1 MKTRTTVQTR
11 TTRTSTRTTLFRRF
25 QTESRNDDDNIPI
38 RQIKFGET
46 VKLEELG
53 PVIVQSD
60 CTLRRIE
67 NWHKLTEG
75 EREATMRRIGG
86 RNRVRLNTLQ
96 RTDTDIR
103 CWRTLVILAC
113 NNSILETEN
122 AAYCIHDKNQRLFL
136 FWTTIGRFEECLAL
150 FPTRTP

>member
-1 MKTRTTVQTR
+1 MPRNILRVLYYRAKCDK
-11 TTRTSTRTTLFRRF
+11 RF
-25 QTESRNDDDNIPI
+25 VFIRFVMFFVMLVELCKGEDATNNIIPSLSDERNDDDNIPI

-60 CTLRRIE
+60 CTLRRID

-86 RNRVRLNTLQ
+86 RNQVRLNKCREQQVDVGDGEL
-96 RTDTDIR
+96 
-103 CWRTLVILAC
+103 
-113 NNSILETEN
+113 
-122 AAYCIHDKNQRLFL
+122 
-136 FWTTIGRFEECLAL
+136 
-150 FPTRTP
+150 

>member
-1 MKTRTTVQTR
+1 MKKSDDTIIKSIEMPRNISRVLHYR
-11 TTRTSTRTTLFRRF
+11 AKCDKRF
-25 QTESRNDDDNIPI
+25 VFIRFVMFFVMLVELCKGEDATNNIIPSLSDESNDDDNIPI

-60 CTLRRIE
+60 CTLRRID

-86 RNRVRLNTLQ
+86 RNKVRLNKCREQQVDVADGEL
-96 RTDTDIR
+96 
-103 CWRTLVILAC
+103 
-113 NNSILETEN
+113 
-122 AAYCIHDKNQRLFL
+122 
-136 FWTTIGRFEECLAL
+136 
-150 FPTRTP
+150 

>member
-1 MKTRTTVQTR
+1 MKKSDDTIIKSIEMPRNISRVVHYR
-11 TTRTSTRTTLFRRF
+11 AKCDKRF
-25 QTESRNDDDNIPI
+25 VFIRFVMFLVMLVELCKGEDATNNIIPSLSDERNDDDNIPI

-60 CTLRRIE
+60 CTLRRID

-86 RNRVRLNTLQ
+86 RNNVRLNKCREQQVDVADDEL
-96 RTDTDIR
+96 
-103 CWRTLVILAC
+103 
-113 NNSILETEN
+113 
-122 AAYCIHDKNQRLFL
+122 
-136 FWTTIGRFEECLAL
+136 
-150 FPTRTP
+150 

>member
-1 MKTRTTVQTR
+1 MPRNISRVLHYRAKCDK
-11 TTRTSTRTTLFRRF
+11 RF
-25 QTESRNDDDNIPI
+25 VFIRFVMFLVMLVELCKGEDATNNIIPSLSDESNDDDNIPI

-60 CTLRRIE
+60 CTLRRID

-86 RNRVRLNTLQ
+86 RNQVRLNKCREQQVDVGDGEL
-96 RTDTDIR
+96 
-103 CWRTLVILAC
+103 
-113 NNSILETEN
+113 
-122 AAYCIHDKNQRLFL
+122 
-136 FWTTIGRFEECLAL
+136 
-150 FPTRTP
+150 

>member
-1 MKTRTTVQTR
+1 MKKSDDTIIKSIKMPRN
-11 TTRTSTRTTLFRRF
+11 TSRVVHYRAKCDKRF
-25 QTESRNDDDNIPI
+25 VFIRFVMFLVMLVELCKGEDATNNIIPSLSDESNDDDNIPI

-60 CTLRRIE
+60 CTLRRID

-86 RNRVRLNTLQ
+86 RNQVSLNKCREQQVDVGDGEL
-96 RTDTDIR
+96 
-103 CWRTLVILAC
+103 
-113 NNSILETEN
+113 
-122 AAYCIHDKNQRLFL
+122 
-136 FWTTIGRFEECLAL
+136 
-150 FPTRTP
+150 

>member
-1 MKTRTTVQTR
+1 MKKSDDTIIKSIEMPRNISRVLHYR
-11 TTRTSTRTTLFRRF
+11 AKCDKRF
-25 QTESRNDDDNIPI
+25 VFIRFVMFLVMLVELCKGEDATNNIIPSLSDERNDDDNIPI

-60 CTLRRIE
+60 CTLRRID

-86 RNRVRLNTLQ
+86 RNQVRLNKCREQQVDVGDGEL
-96 RTDTDIR
+96 
-103 CWRTLVILAC
+103 
-113 NNSILETEN
+113 
-122 AAYCIHDKNQRLFL
+122 
-136 FWTTIGRFEECLAL
+136 
-150 FPTRTP
+150 

>member
-1 MKTRTTVQTR
+1 MKKSDDTIIKSIEMPRNISRVLHYR
-11 TTRTSTRTTLFRRF
+11 AKCDKRF
-25 QTESRNDDDNIPI
+25 DFIRFVMFFVMLVELCKGEDATNNIIPSLSDESNDDDNIPI

-60 CTLRRIE
+60 CTLRRID

-86 RNRVRLNTLQ
+86 RNQVRLNKCREQQVDVGDGEL
-96 RTDTDIR
+96 
-103 CWRTLVILAC
+103 
-113 NNSILETEN
+113 
-122 AAYCIHDKNQRLFL
+122 
-136 FWTTIGRFEECLAL
+136 
-150 FPTRTP
+150 

>member
-1 MKTRTTVQTR
+1 MPRNISRVLHYRAKCDK
-11 TTRTSTRTTLFRRF
+11 RF
-25 QTESRNDDDNIPI
+25 VFIRFVMFFVMLVELCKGEDATNNIIPSLSDESNDDDNIPI

-60 CTLRRIE
+60 CTLRRID

-86 RNRVRLNTLQ
+86 RNQVRLNKCREQQVDVGDGEL
-96 RTDTDIR
+96 
-103 CWRTLVILAC
+103 
-113 NNSILETEN
+113 
-122 AAYCIHDKNQRLFL
+122 
-136 FWTTIGRFEECLAL
+136 
-150 FPTRTP
+150 

>member
-1 MKTRTTVQTR
+1 MKKSDDTIIKSIEMPRNISRVLHYR
-11 TTRTSTRTTLFRRF
+11 AKCDKRF
-25 QTESRNDDDNIPI
+25 VFIRFVMFFVMLVELCKGEDATNNIIPSLSDERNDDDNIPI

-60 CTLRRIE
+60 CTLRRID

-86 RNRVRLNTLQ
+86 RNQVRLNKCREQQVDVGDGEL
-96 RTDTDIR
+96 
-103 CWRTLVILAC
+103 
-113 NNSILETEN
+113 
-122 AAYCIHDKNQRLFL
+122 
-136 FWTTIGRFEECLAL
+136 
-150 FPTRTP
+150 

>member
-1 MKTRTTVQTR
+1 MKKSDDTIIKSIEMPRNISRVLHYR
-11 TTRTSTRTTLFRRF
+11 AKCDKRF
-25 QTESRNDDDNIPI
+25 VFIRFVMFFVMLVELCKGEDATNNIIPSLSDESNDDDNIPI

-60 CTLRRIE
+60 CTLRRID

-86 RNRVRLNTLQ
+86 RNKVRLNKCREQQVDVGDGEL
-96 RTDTDIR
+96 
-103 CWRTLVILAC
+103 
-113 NNSILETEN
+113 
-122 AAYCIHDKNQRLFL
+122 
-136 FWTTIGRFEECLAL
+136 
-150 FPTRTP
+150 

>member
-1 MKTRTTVQTR
+1 MKKSDDTRKSIEMPRNISKVVHYR
-11 TTRTSTRTTLFRRF
+11 AKCDKRF
-25 QTESRNDDDNIPI
+25 VFIRFVMFLVMLLELCKGEDATNNIIPSLSDESNDDDNIPI

-60 CTLRRIE
+60 CTLRRID

-86 RNRVRLNTLQ
+86 RNQVRLNKCREQQVDVGDGEL
-96 RTDTDIR
+96 
-103 CWRTLVILAC
+103 
-113 NNSILETEN
+113 
-122 AAYCIHDKNQRLFL
+122 
-136 FWTTIGRFEECLAL
+136 
-150 FPTRTP
+150 

>member
-1 MKTRTTVQTR
+1 MKKSDDTIIKSIEMPRNISKVVHYR
-11 TTRTSTRTTLFRRF
+11 AKCDKRF
-25 QTESRNDDDNIPI
+25 VFIRFVMFLVMLLELCKGEDATNNIIPSLSDESNDDDNIPI

-60 CTLRRIE
+60 CTLRRID

-86 RNRVRLNTLQ
+86 RNQARLNKCREQQVDVADSEL
-96 RTDTDIR
+96 
-103 CWRTLVILAC
+103 
-113 NNSILETEN
+113 
-122 AAYCIHDKNQRLFL
+122 
-136 FWTTIGRFEECLAL
+136 
-150 FPTRTP
+150 

>member
-1 MKTRTTVQTR
+1 MKKSDDTIIKSIEMPRNISRVVHYR
-11 TTRTSTRTTLFRRF
+11 AKCDKRF
-25 QTESRNDDDNIPI
+25 VFIRFVMFLVMLVELCKGEDATNNIIPSLSDERNDDDNIPI

-60 CTLRRIE
+60 CTLRRID

-86 RNRVRLNTLQ
+86 RNKVRLNKCREQQVDVADGEL
-96 RTDTDIR
+96 
-103 CWRTLVILAC
+103 
-113 NNSILETEN
+113 
-122 AAYCIHDKNQRLFL
+122 
-136 FWTTIGRFEECLAL
+136 
-150 FPTRTP
+150 

>member
-1 MKTRTTVQTR
+1 MKKSDDTIIKSIEMPTNISRVLHYR
-11 TTRTSTRTTLFRRF
+11 AKCDKRF
-25 QTESRNDDDNIPI
+25 VFIRFVMFFVMLVELCKGEDATNNIIPSLSDESNDDDNIPI

-60 CTLRRIE
+60 CTLRRID

-86 RNRVRLNTLQ
+86 RNQVRLNKCREQQEDVGDGEL
-96 RTDTDIR
+96 
-103 CWRTLVILAC
+103 
-113 NNSILETEN
+113 
-122 AAYCIHDKNQRLFL
+122 
-136 FWTTIGRFEECLAL
+136 
-150 FPTRTP
+150 

>member
-1 MKTRTTVQTR
+1 MKKSDDTIIKSIEMPRNISRVLHYR
-11 TTRTSTRTTLFRRF
+11 AKCDKRF
-25 QTESRNDDDNIPI
+25 VFIRFVMFLVMLVELCKGEDATNNIIPSLSDESNDDDNIPI

-60 CTLRRIE
+60 CTLRRID

-86 RNRVRLNTLQ
+86 RNQVRLNKCREQQVDVGDGEL
-96 RTDTDIR
+96 
-103 CWRTLVILAC
+103 
-113 NNSILETEN
+113 
-122 AAYCIHDKNQRLFL
+122 
-136 FWTTIGRFEECLAL
+136 
-150 FPTRTP
+150 

>member
-1 MKTRTTVQTR
+1 MKKSDDTIIKSIEMPRNISRVLHYR
-11 TTRTSTRTTLFRRF
+11 AKCDKRF
-25 QTESRNDDDNIPI
+25 VFIRFVMFLVMLVELCKGEDATNNIIPSLSDESNDDDNIPI

-60 CTLRRIE
+60 CTLRRID

-86 RNRVRLNTLQ
+86 RNQVRLNKCREQQVDVADSEL
-96 RTDTDIR
+96 
-103 CWRTLVILAC
+103 
-113 NNSILETEN
+113 
-122 AAYCIHDKNQRLFL
+122 
-136 FWTTIGRFEECLAL
+136 
-150 FPTRTP
+150 

>member
-1 MKTRTTVQTR
+1 MKKSDDTIIKSIEMPRNISRVLHYR
-11 TTRTSTRTTLFRRF
+11 AECDKRF
-25 QTESRNDDDNIPI
+25 VFIRFVMFFVMLVDLCKGEDATNNIIPSLSDESNVDDNIPI

-60 CTLRRIE
+60 CTLRRID

-86 RNRVRLNTLQ
+86 RNQVRLNK
-96 RTDTDIR
+96 
-103 CWRTLVILAC
+103 C
-113 NNSILETEN
+113 LEQQVDVGDGE
-122 AAYCIHDKNQRLFL
+122 F
-136 FWTTIGRFEECLAL
+136 
-150 FPTRTP
+150 

>member
-1 MKTRTTVQTR
+1 MKKSDDTIIKSIEMPRNISRVLHYR
-11 TTRTSTRTTLFRRF
+11 AKCDKRF
-25 QTESRNDDDNIPI
+25 VFIRFVMFLVMLVELCKGEDATNNIIPSLSDERNDDDNIPI

-60 CTLRRIE
+60 CTLRRID

-86 RNRVRLNTLQ
+86 RNQVRLNKCREQ
-96 RTDTDIR
+96 QVDVGDG
-103 CWRTLVILAC
+103 
-113 NNSILETEN
+113 E
-122 AAYCIHDKNQRLFL
+122 F
-136 FWTTIGRFEECLAL
+136 
-150 FPTRTP
+150 

>member
-1 MKTRTTVQTR
+1 MKKSDDTIIKSIEMPRNISKVVHYR
-11 TTRTSTRTTLFRRF
+11 AKCDKRF
-25 QTESRNDDDNIPI
+25 VFIRFVMFLVMLVELCKGEDATNNIIPSLSDERNDDDNIPI

-60 CTLRRIE
+60 CTLRRID

-86 RNRVRLNTLQ
+86 RNKVRLNKCREQQVDVADGEL
-96 RTDTDIR
+96 
-103 CWRTLVILAC
+103 
-113 NNSILETEN
+113 
-122 AAYCIHDKNQRLFL
+122 
-136 FWTTIGRFEECLAL
+136 
-150 FPTRTP
+150 

>member
-1 MKTRTTVQTR
+1 MKKSDDTIIKSIEMPRNISRVLHYR
-11 TTRTSTRTTLFRRF
+11 AKCDKRF
-25 QTESRNDDDNIPI
+25 VFIRFVMFFVMLVELCKGEDATNNIIPSLSDESNDDDNIPI

-60 CTLRRIE
+60 CTLRRID

-86 RNRVRLNTLQ
+86 RNKVRLNKCREQQVDVADDEL
-96 RTDTDIR
+96 
-103 CWRTLVILAC
+103 
-113 NNSILETEN
+113 
-122 AAYCIHDKNQRLFL
+122 
-136 FWTTIGRFEECLAL
+136 
-150 FPTRTP
+150 

>member
-1 MKTRTTVQTR
+1 MKKSDDTIIKSIEMPRNISRVLHYR
-11 TTRTSTRTTLFRRF
+11 AKCDKRF
-25 QTESRNDDDNIPI
+25 VFIRFVMFLVMLVELCKGEDATNNIIPSLSDERNDDDNIPI

-60 CTLRRIE
+60 CTLRRID

-86 RNRVRLNTLQ
+86 RNQVRLNKCREQQVDVADDEL
-96 RTDTDIR
+96 
-103 CWRTLVILAC
+103 
-113 NNSILETEN
+113 
-122 AAYCIHDKNQRLFL
+122 
-136 FWTTIGRFEECLAL
+136 
-150 FPTRTP
+150 

>member
-1 MKTRTTVQTR
+1 MKKSDDTIIKSIEMPRNISRVVHYR
-11 TTRTSTRTTLFRRF
+11 AKCDKRF
-25 QTESRNDDDNIPI
+25 VFIRFVMFLVMLIELCKGEDATNNIIPSLSDERNDDDNIPI

-60 CTLRRIE
+60 CTLRRID

-86 RNRVRLNTLQ
+86 RNKVRLNKCREQQVDVADGEL
-96 RTDTDIR
+96 
-103 CWRTLVILAC
+103 
-113 NNSILETEN
+113 
-122 AAYCIHDKNQRLFL
+122 
-136 FWTTIGRFEECLAL
+136 
-150 FPTRTP
+150 

>member
-1 MKTRTTVQTR
+1 MKKSDDTIIKSIEMPRNISRVVHYR
-11 TTRTSTRTTLFRRF
+11 AKCDKRF
-25 QTESRNDDDNIPI
+25 VFIRFVMFLVMLVELCKGEDATNNIIPSLSDESNDDDNIPI

-60 CTLRRIE
+60 CTLRRID

-86 RNRVRLNTLQ
+86 RNKVRLNKCREQQVDVADDEL
-96 RTDTDIR
+96 
-103 CWRTLVILAC
+103 
-113 NNSILETEN
+113 
-122 AAYCIHDKNQRLFL
+122 
-136 FWTTIGRFEECLAL
+136 
-150 FPTRTP
+150 

>member
-1 MKTRTTVQTR
+1 MPRNISRVLHYRAKCDK
-11 TTRTSTRTTLFRRF
+11 RF
-25 QTESRNDDDNIPI
+25 VFIRFVMFLVMLVELCKGEDATNNIIPSLSDESNDDDNIPI

-60 CTLRRIE
+60 CTLRRID

-86 RNRVRLNTLQ
+86 RNQVRLNKCREQQVAVADGEL
-96 RTDTDIR
+96 
-103 CWRTLVILAC
+103 
-113 NNSILETEN
+113 
-122 AAYCIHDKNQRLFL
+122 
-136 FWTTIGRFEECLAL
+136 
-150 FPTRTP
+150 

>member
-1 MKTRTTVQTR
+1 MPRNISRVLHYRAKCDK
-11 TTRTSTRTTLFRRF
+11 RF
-25 QTESRNDDDNIPI
+25 VFIRFVMFFVMLVELCKGEDATNNIIPSLSDESNDDDNIPI

-60 CTLRRIE
+60 CTVRRID

-86 RNRVRLNTLQ
+86 RNQVRLNKCREQQVDVGDGEL
-96 RTDTDIR
+96 
-103 CWRTLVILAC
+103 
-113 NNSILETEN
+113 
-122 AAYCIHDKNQRLFL
+122 
-136 FWTTIGRFEECLAL
+136 
-150 FPTRTP
+150 

>member
-1 MKTRTTVQTR
+1 MKKSDDTIKSIEMPRNISKVVHYR
-11 TTRTSTRTTLFRRF
+11 AKCDKRF
-25 QTESRNDDDNIPI
+25 VFIRFVMFLVMLLELCKGEDATNNIIPSLSDESNDDDNIPI

-60 CTLRRIE
+60 CTLRRID

-86 RNRVRLNTLQ
+86 RNQVRLNKCREQQVDVGDGEL
-96 RTDTDIR
+96 
-103 CWRTLVILAC
+103 
-113 NNSILETEN
+113 
-122 AAYCIHDKNQRLFL
+122 
-136 FWTTIGRFEECLAL
+136 
-150 FPTRTP
+150 

>member
-1 MKTRTTVQTR
+1 MPRNISRVLHYRAKCDK
-11 TTRTSTRTTLFRRF
+11 RF
-25 QTESRNDDDNIPI
+25 VFIRFVMFLVMLVELCKGEDATNNIIPSLSDESNDDDNIPI

-60 CTLRRIE
+60 CTLRRID

-86 RNRVRLNTLQ
+86 RNQVRLNKCREQ
-96 RTDTDIR
+96 QVDVGDG
-103 CWRTLVILAC
+103 
-113 NNSILETEN
+113 E
-122 AAYCIHDKNQRLFL
+122 F
-136 FWTTIGRFEECLAL
+136 
-150 FPTRTP
+150 

>member
-1 MKTRTTVQTR
+1 MKKSDDTIIKSIEMPRNISRVLHYR
-11 TTRTSTRTTLFRRF
+11 AKCDKRF
-25 QTESRNDDDNIPI
+25 VFIRFVMFLVMLLELCKGEDATNNIIPSLSDESNDDDNIPI

-60 CTLRRIE
+60 CTLRRID

-86 RNRVRLNTLQ
+86 RNQARLNKCREQQVDVADSEL
-96 RTDTDIR
+96 
-103 CWRTLVILAC
+103 
-113 NNSILETEN
+113 
-122 AAYCIHDKNQRLFL
+122 
-136 FWTTIGRFEECLAL
+136 
-150 FPTRTP
+150 

>member
-1 MKTRTTVQTR
+1 MKKSDDTIIKSIEMPINISRVLHYR
-11 TTRTSTRTTLFRRF
+11 AKCDKRF
-25 QTESRNDDDNIPI
+25 VFIRFVMFFVMLVELCKGEDATNNIIPSLSDESNDDDNIPI

-60 CTLRRIE
+60 CTLRRID

-86 RNRVRLNTLQ
+86 RNQVRLNKCREQQVDVGDGEL
-96 RTDTDIR
+96 
-103 CWRTLVILAC
+103 
-113 NNSILETEN
+113 
-122 AAYCIHDKNQRLFL
+122 
-136 FWTTIGRFEECLAL
+136 
-150 FPTRTP
+150 

>member
-1 MKTRTTVQTR
+1 MKKSDDTIIKSIEMPRNISRVLHYR
-11 TTRTSTRTTLFRRF
+11 AKCDKRF
-25 QTESRNDDDNIPI
+25 VFIRFVMFLVMLVELCKGEDATNNIIPSLSDERNDDDNIPI

-60 CTLRRIE
+60 CTLRRID

-86 RNRVRLNTLQ
+86 RNKVRLNKCREQQVDVADGEL
-96 RTDTDIR
+96 
-103 CWRTLVILAC
+103 
-113 NNSILETEN
+113 
-122 AAYCIHDKNQRLFL
+122 
-136 FWTTIGRFEECLAL
+136 
-150 FPTRTP
+150 

>member
-1 MKTRTTVQTR
+1 MKKSDDTIIKSIEMPRNISRVLHYR
-11 TTRTSTRTTLFRRF
+11 AKCDKRF
-25 QTESRNDDDNIPI
+25 VFIRFVMFFVMLVELCKGEDATNNIIPSLSDESNDDDNIPI

-60 CTLRRIE
+60 CTLRRID

-86 RNRVRLNTLQ
+86 RDQVRLNKCREQQVDVGDGEL
-96 RTDTDIR
+96 
-103 CWRTLVILAC
+103 
-113 NNSILETEN
+113 
-122 AAYCIHDKNQRLFL
+122 
-136 FWTTIGRFEECLAL
+136 
-150 FPTRTP
+150 

>member
-1 MKTRTTVQTR
+1 MKKSDGTIIKSIEMPRNISRVLHYR
-11 TTRTSTRTTLFRRF
+11 AKCDKRF
-25 QTESRNDDDNIPI
+25 VFIRFVMFLVMLVELCKGEDATNNIIPSLSDESNDDDNIPI

-60 CTLRRIE
+60 CTLRRID

-86 RNRVRLNTLQ
+86 RNQVRLNKCREQQVDVGDGEL
-96 RTDTDIR
+96 
-103 CWRTLVILAC
+103 
-113 NNSILETEN
+113 
-122 AAYCIHDKNQRLFL
+122 
-136 FWTTIGRFEECLAL
+136 
-150 FPTRTP
+150 